1 MLKVPDLAKIQE
13 QSQKDE
19 LLKNLNV
26 YFLMKHMQDLRKL
39 VEQKNKIIVV
49 QDSMITAQNSMM
61 EMMKLPKK
69 RQVES
74 ILIEKRVEKKIKIKY
89 EDENI
94 ENIDDIDFSTIFDN
108 C

>member
-26 YFLMKHMQDLRKL
+26 YFLMKHMQELRKL
-39 VEQKNKIIVV
+39 VEQKNKIIEV
-49 QDSMITAQNSMM
+49 QDSMITAQKSMM